1 VNLDPSA
8 FVADP
13 DLILDLEKQSS
24 PIFCDEDRSLFR
36 IGDDSTGLYILK
48 SGAVTLTLSSATGKV
63 LASIQAA
70 AGSLLGLPA
79 LVGDQPYTLTA
90 IAHPGARLSYLTR
103 DNFNDLVRNDAL
115 LFQRVLEVLAA
126 EIRAARSAIL

>member
-1 VNLDPSA
+1 MNLDPSA

-48 SGAVTLTLSSATGKV
+48 SGAVTLTLSSATGKE

>member
-48 SGAVTLTLSSATGKV
+48 SGAVTLTLSSATGKE